1 METLQS
7 DIYAGQQSKK
17 YDSVCKKA
25 LSNKEILG
33 WILTTCVDEFKGLG
47 FKEIAGKYIEEV
59 EVESVGMLPDQ
70 TNVGE
75 RIHGLTNEDTSIN
88 ETTITYDI
96 RFHAY
101 APKGNE
107 LIKLIIN
114 VEPQDEFYQT
124 YPIIKR
130 ALYYCSRMISSQY
143 GVEFTKS
150 HYEKIKKVYSI
161 WICTDPPKYRANTI
175 TKYRV
180 DEENLIG
187 DVKETK
193 ENYDLI
199 CPIIIALGDSEKSE
213 GLLRMLEVLLSRDR
227 KSSEIERILT
237 EEFDISMSSKLR
249 GEISDMC
256 NLSEGLIEKGRL
268 EGRIEGGLEKTVL
281 LLHNLMESMKISL
294 EQAAQLLKVPEEEID
309 KCKELIDKK

>member
-17 YDSVCKKA
+17 YDSLCKKV

-75 RIHGLTNEDTSIN
+75 RIHGLTNEDASIN

-101 APKGNE
+101 APNGNNK
-107 LIKLIIN
+107 IKLIIN
-114 VEPQDEFYQT
+114 IEAQNKFHNS
-124 YPIIKR
+124 YPLIMR
-130 ALYYCSRMISSQY
+130 SLYYCSRMISSQY
-143 GVEFTKS
+143 GVEFKKS
-150 HYEKIKKVYSI
+150 HYENIKKVYSI
-161 WICTDPPKYRANTI
+161 WICTNPPKNRANTI
-175 TKYRV
+175 TKYCMG
-180 DEENLIG
+180 EENIIG
-187 DVKETK
+187 NVKEK
-193 ENYDLI
+193 KKNYDLI
-199 CPIIIALGDSEKSE
+199 CPIIVALDNKGESE
-213 GLLRMLEVLLSRDR
+213 GLLRLLEVLFSKDE

-237 EEFDISMSSKLR
+237 EEFDISMSSKLK

-256 NLSEGLIEKGRL
+256 NLSEGLIEKGK
-268 EGRIEGGLEKTVL
+268 IDKTVEML
-281 LLHNLMESMKISL
+281 QNLMETMSISF
-294 EQAAQLLKVPEEEID
+294 ERATQLLKVPEEDID
-309 KCKELIDKK
+309 MYKELVEKK

>member
-107 LIKLIIN
+107 LIK
-114 VEPQDEFYQT
+114 
-124 YPIIKR
+124 R

-180 DEENLIG
+180 AEENLIG

-199 CPIIIALGDSEKSE
+199 CPIIIALGDSEKSA

-237 EEFDISMSSKLR
+237 EEFDISMSSKLK

-256 NLSEGLIEKGRL
+256 NLSEGLIRKGKM
-268 EGRIEGGLEKTVL
+268 EGIIENTVASL
-281 LLHNLMESMKISL
+281 KNLMETMSISF
-294 EQAAQLLKVPEEEID
+294 ERATQLLKVPEKDID
-309 KCKELIDKK
+309 MYKELVEKK